1 MACRAPLLSSSHSHC
16 PSLPR
21 STLPLFFSVLLS
33 LKIYS
38 LVVTPFSFCHFLHV
52 LCTHLP
58 SLSHFHFPSPLP
70 VDSLHSLSSLHSLAS
85 LLSHIFL
92 HLVTYFL
99 SPTSC
104 YICYL
109 PLSLSAGSLCWA
121 DRPEEPA
128 CHGSYMLRGPR
139 KRQAQDL
146 CTNQAEPPLGSTLQS
161 EGQREQLEVKR
172 SRRP

>member
-52 LCTHLP
+52 LCAHLP

-104 YICYL
+104 YIS
-109 PLSLSAGSLCWA
+109 LSLCQRGHCAGQTALRSPPATALTCCEDREKGRRKTSAPTRL
-121 DRPEEPA
+121 
-128 CHGSYMLRGPR
+128 
-139 KRQAQDL
+139 
-146 CTNQAEPPLGSTLQS
+146 NPP
-161 EGQREQLEVKR
+161 
-172 SRRP
+172 